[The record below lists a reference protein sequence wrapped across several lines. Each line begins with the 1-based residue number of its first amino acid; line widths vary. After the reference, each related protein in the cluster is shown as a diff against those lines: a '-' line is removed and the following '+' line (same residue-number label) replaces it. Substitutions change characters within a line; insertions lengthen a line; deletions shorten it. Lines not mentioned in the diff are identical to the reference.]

1 MRKALTIFIII
12 SLMPSLLSG
21 IGNLVALAAG
31 GGGSSGNNL
40 GQFITTLQTLIPA
53 ALLLLAIL
61 AILYIMNLTKGRV
74 MEGKLSFLE
83 WLGLAL
89 LFIGLP
95 GAIAIVVSFSIPY
108 YLLHNVTLANTLST
122 IIPIVV
128 FGISVTYFW
137 KYLQSRN
144 LVTPFMKRRS
154 IIILPDSG
162 QPIDE
167 KYIRS
172 FEVNLKFVKGEEY
185 INQLAMLGMMYLQN
199 AVAYDNK
206 DLYLRAK
213 EYLARAEET
222 MEEKSVSFETKM
234 LVDNLRSRIETYKYR
249 FGER

>member
-1 MRKALTIFIII
+1 
-12 SLMPSLLSG
+12 
-21 IGNLVALAAG
+21 
-31 GGGSSGNNL
+31 
-40 GQFITTLQTLIPA
+40 
-53 ALLLLAIL
+53 
-61 AILYIMNLTKGRV
+61 

-128 FGISVTYFW
+128 LGISVTYFW

-185 INQLAMLGMMYLQN
+185 IKQLVMLGMMYLQN

-222 MEEKSVSFETKM
+222 MEGKSISFETKM

>member
-1 MRKALTIFIII
+1 
-12 SLMPSLLSG
+12 
-21 IGNLVALAAG
+21 
-31 GGGSSGNNL
+31 
-40 GQFITTLQTLIPA
+40 
-53 ALLLLAIL
+53 
-61 AILYIMNLTKGRV
+61 
-74 MEGKLSFLE
+74 MEGKGLSFLE

-95 GAIAIVVSFSIPY
+95 TAIASVVSFSIPY

-128 FGISVTYFW
+128 IVISVTYFR

-144 LVTPFMKRRS
+144 LITPFTKRSS
-154 IIILPDSG
+154 ITILPDSG

-172 FEVNLKFVKGEEY
+172 FEVNLKFAKGEEY
-185 INQLAMLGMMYLQN
+185 IKQLAMLGMMYLQN

-213 EYLARAEET
+213 EYLARAEEA
-222 MEEKSVSFETKM
+222 MEGKSVNFETKM
-234 LVDNLRSRIETYKYR
+234 WVDNLRSKIETYKHR